1 MPTTWWFG
9 CYLLHLSVI
18 LFANIRCSF
27 DWRSASNMAPL
38 TRMHA
43 LATFCHMS
51 TDRFVHTSFIITSW
65 KTHGALQS
73 ISSIEMDLLQ
83 VLGSL

>member
-1 MPTTWWFG
+1 
-9 CYLLHLSVI
+9 
-18 LFANIRCSF
+18 
-27 DWRSASNMAPL
+27 MAPL